1 MFIGEYNKKL
11 AYINKKQYL
20 CGVFYTM
27 KVFLFSLE
35 RECRRYR
42 CTDGSAI
49 SSGETNG
56 FTLSFKTNR
65 RTGAGRPK
73 IFYKHIM
80 KSFIK
85 LFAIALVAMTM
96 ASCNETVEETFV
108 YSVSNATIL
117 TNSDLLSVMSYA
129 ESKVKMSTASVMT
142 FTGTQAEADKQA
154 KAEFANR
161 LKAIDEQEFCAMI
174 AKGDYYDFILYRAS
188 TEQGKSEE
196 IDRKHYEGAR

>member
-1 MFIGEYNKKL
+1 MHRWVGNFIGGNERLHTFFQNKPPHG
-11 AYINKKQYL
+11 A
-20 CGVFYTM
+20 
-27 KVFLFSLE
+27 E
-35 RECRRYR
+35 RQ
-42 CTDGSAI
+42 
-49 SSGETNG
+49 
-56 FTLSFKTNR
+56 KTFN
-65 RTGAGRPK
+65 
-73 IFYKHIM
+73 KHIM

-108 YSVSNATIL
+108 YSVSNATLL

-129 ESKVKMSTASVMT
+129 ESKVKMSAASVMT